1 MITALVGVAGFAFVL
16 GFFLGACVIWCYCG
30 KKVKGLQATIN
41 ETEKRLRNLTGIIV
55 EQVKDLKERSDA
67 RS

>member
-1 MITALVGVAGFAFVL
+1 MIAVIGVAVFAFVL

-41 ETEKRLRNLTGIIV
+41 ETEKRLKNLTGTVV
-55 EQVKDLKERSDA
+55 EQVNELKERLDA
-67 RS
+67 RK